1 MILEKIAS
9 KYLNYITVR
18 NYDKSKKY
26 IGQDILVK
34 YLLNK
39 KRIYSDDG
47 ETIYKNFIEVKY
59 NENAKEELNI
69 DKEKIFNDLE
79 NEKKF
84 LIDNS
89 LFNALS
95 NKGKESL
102 KTQISQSLKI
112 IREYL
117 FDTNLILIGD
127 IDYSFLGK
135 NLTKIY
141 KKQEDFDFYKYKAVI
156 LDPYGDEIL
165 EDKDLEKYDLFLLG
179 GIVDVDVKW
188 HYATQYLFR
197 NIDLPHKRIEY
208 KGSIKNVPD
217 RINII
222 IKILLDSIYNNIPLE
237 KSIEINSPKKFKLT

>member
-9 KYLNYITVR
+9 NYVKYVTVK
-18 NYDKSKKY
+18 NYDKNAKY

-39 KRIYSDDG
+39 KKIYSDEG
-47 ETIYKNFIEVKY
+47 EIIYKDFIEVKY
-59 NENAKEELNI
+59 NKDAKEELEI
-69 DKEKIFNDLE
+69 DRDKILDNLE

-95 NKGKESL
+95 NKGKQSL
-102 KTQISQSLKI
+102 KTQISQSLKF

-117 FDTNLILIGD
+117 FDTNLILIRD

-135 NLTKIY
+135 NLVKIF
-141 KKQEDFDFYKYKAVI
+141 KKQEDFDFYKYRAVI

-165 EDKDLEKYDLFLLG
+165 EDKDLEEYDLFIFG
-179 GIVDVDVKW
+179 GIVDIDVKW
-188 HYATQYLFR
+188 YYATQYLFR
-197 NIDLPHKRIEY
+197 NINLPHKRIEY

-222 IKILLDSIYNNIPLE
+222 IKILLDSVYLNIPIE
-237 KSIEINSPKKFKLT
+237 RSIEINSPKKFRLI